1 MELNLPTQEGI
12 PGVDTRP
19 ATLCAWLDAL
29 PYTEI
34 LHSARRIAERL
45 RDIND
50 QHLPPA
56 HRMELM
62 AAFRSAYVRLHDWL
76 SGSPQADAYQALS
89 ALTAQMAFGYKF
101 VVKDSL
107 ATQRRWSRPKHL
119 AAGIENALRFL
130 SLQLVS
136 DYQAYRPGDP
146 AVWSEINSLFGLAGD
161 NIPAARRGDH
171 LDDRLAGG
179 HAGDIYKQIV
189 LLRLGDPY
197 RLPPGSVWEAFA
209 CLGKH
214 ASAASLTTS
223 PADADT
229 PGVFVLPPN
238 AETSSI
244 TAGSGAPAGRHW
256 LDARQLIGALQAQVE
271 QLLCGA
277 RPETAGFSDRLSSVD
292 GAQIITR
299 LCGQWL
305 HAADRRTQRFPSNQR
320 IHVLTGLPAAY
331 RVLNQGR
338 AFDATDYAEPAEED
352 HIDFSAVSA
361 FPASQTPQ
369 RLHTTLS
376 TVRNRSVGGLSL
388 SLPALEAGRLR
399 VGQLIAIK
407 LEGTQDSGAREWII
421 GIIRWLVQAS
431 DDAFNTGIQYVGRH
445 VKPCAV
451 RAVRG
456 NNNHVQPAL
465 RTDLQHASQTLHTLI
480 APRGTY
486 AEKRS
491 LELIRGQESV
501 MVRANSLIETNPA
514 FERFT
519 YVLETPGGI

>member
-19 ATLCAWLDAL
+19 PTLCAWLDAL

-50 QHLPPA
+50 QHLPPP

-62 AAFRSAYVRLHDWL
+62 TAFRSAYVRLHDWL
-76 SGSPQADAYQALS
+76 SGSPQADAYQVLS
-89 ALTAQMAFGYKF
+89 MLTAQMAVGYKF
-101 VVKDSL
+101 VVRDSL
-107 ATQRRWSRPKHL
+107 ATKRRWSRSTHL
-119 AAGIENALRFL
+119 AAGIENALRFV
-130 SLQLVS
+130 SLQLVC
-136 DYQAYRPGDP
+136 DYQAYHPGDP
-146 AVWSEINSLFGLAGD
+146 AVWSEINSLFRLAED
-161 NIPAARRGDH
+161 DHPAARRGAH

-179 HAGDIYKQIV
+179 QASDIYKQIV

-214 ASAASLTTS
+214 ASAASVTTS

-229 PGVFVLPPN
+229 PGVFMLPPD

-244 TAGSGAPAGRHW
+244 TAGSGAPAGCHW
-256 LDARQLIGALQAQVE
+256 LDARQLIRALQAQAE
-271 QLLCGA
+271 QLLSGA
-277 RPETAGFSDRLSSVD
+277 RPDTAGFSDRLSSVD
-292 GAQIITR
+292 GAQIIAR
-299 LCGQWL
+299 LCSQWL
-305 HAADRRTQRFPSNQR
+305 HPADRRTQRFPSNQH
-320 IHVLTGLPAAY
+320 IHLLTGLPAAY
-331 RVLNQGR
+331 RALNHGR

-361 FPASQTPQ
+361 FQASQTPQ
-369 RLHTTLS
+369 RVHTTLS
-376 TVRNRSVGGLSL
+376 TARNRSAGGLSL
-388 SLPALEAGRLR
+388 SLPAHEAGRLR

-407 LEGTQDSGAREWII
+407 LERAQDTGAREWII

-431 DDAFNTGIQYVGRH
+431 DHSMNTGIQYVGRH

-451 RAVRG
+451 RAARG
-456 NNNHVQPAL
+456 SNNHVQPAL
-465 RTDLQHASQTLHTLI
+465 RTDLQHASQILHTLI
-480 APRGTY
+480 APQGTY
-486 AEKRS
+486 GEKRS
-491 LELIRGQESV
+491 LELIQGQESV
-501 MVRANSLIETNPA
+501 RVRADRLIEKNPA
-514 FERFT
+514 FERFA
-519 YVLETPGGI
+519 YILDTPSGV